1 MGLTQLAGDLEEL
14 AKGKS
19 NAHFT
24 GPVAPT
30 ARHFEDQN
38 CEFR

>member
-1 MGLTQLAGDLEEL
+1 MELTKLLGDLEKL
-14 AKGKS
+14 AKGKF

-24 GPVAPT
+24 SPVAPT